1 MTIANDSFRSCAFRG
16 TSPGVITLTLPL
28 ATALAA
34 VLVTAESAPAQV
46 YPARPITL
54 VVGYG
59 VGGPSDTIARI
70 VAERMKSALGQPVV
84 IENITGAA
92 GSIGVGR
99 VARATPDGYTIGLGD
114 WSTLCVNGAMYNLPY
129 DVVKDFAPISMLPS
143 APQIIVTKNVVP
155 AKNLTELL
163 AWLKTNQDKVSYG
176 TSGIGS
182 PSHVSGVLLKS
193 ITGAKFQLVP
203 YRGAA
208 QVMSDMISGQIDLSM
223 FPATVALQ
231 QLRTGNTR
239 AHAVTARTRIP
250 AAPEIPTVDEAGLP
264 GFYISL
270 WFGLWAPKGVANDVV
285 GKLNGAVVEALA
297 DPAVRARIADQG
309 FDIPARDQ
317 QTPAALAAFQ
327 KAEIEKWWPIVKEA
341 NIKGE

>member
-1 MTIANDSFRSCAFRG
+1 MK
-16 TSPGVITLTLPL
+16 LPRRRFL
-28 ATALAA
+28 QLAA
-34 VLVTAESAPAQV
+34 GTAALPALSLFARAQT
-46 YPARPITL
+46 YPSRPITM

-70 VAERMKSALGQPVV
+70 VAERMKPALGQPIV

-99 VARATPDGYTIGLGD
+99 VARAAPDGYTIGLGD

-129 DVVKDFAPISMLPS
+129 DVVKDFAPISLLPN

-155 AKNLTELL
+155 AKNLMELL

-176 TSGIGS
+176 TSGLGS
-182 PSHVSGVLLKS
+182 PSHVSGVLLQNV
-193 ITGAKFQLVP
+193 TGAKLQLVP

-208 QVMSDMISGQIDLSM
+208 QVMTDMISGQIDLSM

-231 QLRTGNTR
+231 QLRAGNAR
-239 AHAVTARTRIP
+239 AYAVTARTRIA
-250 AAPEIPTVDEAGLP
+250 AAPEIPTVDEAGLQ

-270 WFGLWAPKGVANDVV
+270 WWGLWAPKGASNSVIA
-285 GKLNGAVVEALA
+285 KLNAAVVEALA
-297 DPAVRARIADQG
+297 DPAVQARIADQG
-309 FDIPARDQ
+309 LAIPPREQ
-317 QTPAALAAFQ
+317 QTPEALAAFQ
-327 KAEIEKWWPIVKEA
+327 KVEIEKWWPIVKAA

>member
-1 MTIANDSFRSCAFRG
+1 
-16 TSPGVITLTLPL
+16 
-28 ATALAA
+28 
-34 VLVTAESAPAQV
+34 
-46 YPARPITL
+46 

-182 PSHVSGVLLKS
+182 PSHVSGVLLKN

-231 QLRTGNTR
+231 QLRTGNAR

-309 FDIPARDQ
+309 FDIPTRDQ